1 MKKLISLLLV
11 LTMAVGLLAACGG
24 NGGDT
29 TTGPKD
35 TTGAADTT
43 GAPDTTADT
52 TGTPDTTAGTTGTEA
67 DSLEAIVDGIFQ
79 ISPVEFM
86 MMPTR
91 LDLTDTSEDGLWML
105 KAATGLDSAEL
116 ITEAI
121 VAEPM
126 IGSIPFSLVL
136 VRVADEANAKTVA
149 ETMKQNIDPRKWIC
163 VEANDIQVSGCG
175 DLVMF
180 IMTGNEELPARSF
193 TNAFASVVGE
203 LDFTF

>member
-24 NGGDT
+24 NGGET

-35 TTGAADTT
+35 TTGAVDTT
-43 GAPDTTADT
+43 GAPDT

-91 LDLTDTSEDGLWML
+91 LDLTDTSEDGMWML
-105 KAATGLDSAEL
+105 KSATGLDSAEL

-136 VRVADEANAKTVA
+136 VRVADEANAETVA

-180 IMTGNEELPARSF
+180 IMTGNEELPAQSF
-193 TNAFASVVGE
+193 TDAFASVAGE
-203 LDFTF
+203 LDFTY